1 MLISVMHEIM
11 IDKSETEIS
20 LNNEFKILL
29 HYVMLLKVSILTV
42 TTLGSYS
49 QVKASYWLWH
59 KLNILYRLRVHVI

>member
-49 QVKASYWLWH
+49 QVKASY
-59 KLNILYRLRVHVI
+59 